1 MTAVGD
7 GDVLIVFARV
17 PLPGR
22 VKTRLAARIGD
33 DAAARLYDA
42 FVRDLVGRFS
52 VAPFAVRWAVAPPAD
67 GFCDRFGLRPDVCCE
82 QAGGDLGERMGRAVE
97 EQLAAG
103 AGRCVLVGSD
113 TPHLG
118 VERVVDA
125 FDRLDDAD
133 LVLGAASDGGYYLI
147 GMKEPHDVF
156 SGVSWSTPSVL
167 AETEA
172 RSRRLGLSLARVPD
186 DFDVD
191 EWEDLARLRSVVES
205 GRVRCPATCRVLR
218 ELATV

>member
-1 MTAVGD
+1 MAVVGD
-7 GDVLIVFARV
+7 GNVLIVFARV
-17 PLPGR
+17 PLAGR

-52 VAPFAVRWAVAPPAD
+52 AAPFAVRWAVAPPAD
-67 GFCDRFGLRPDVCCE
+67 GFCDRFGLPADRCRE
-82 QAGGDLGERMGRAVE
+82 QVGGDLGERMRRGLEDA
-97 EQLAAG
+97 LAAG

-118 VERVVDA
+118 VERVVEA
-125 FDRLDDAD
+125 FDRLADAD
-133 LVLGAASDGGYYLI
+133 LVVGPASDGGYYLI

-172 RSRRLGLSLARVPD
+172 RSRRLGLSLARIAD

-191 EWEDLARLRSVVES
+191 EWDDLLRLRAVVES
-205 GRVRCPATCRVLR
+205 GGVRCPATFRALR
-218 ELATV
+218 ELATP

>member
-1 MTAVGD
+1 MGD

-17 PLPGR
+17 PLAGR

-52 VAPFAVRWAVAPPAD
+52 ATPFAVRWAVAPPAD
-67 GFCDRFGLRPDVCCE
+67 GFCERFGLATDVCRE
-82 QAGGDLGERMGRAVE
+82 QVGADLGERMRRALGD
-97 EQLAAG
+97 QLATG

-113 TPHLG
+113 TPHLP
-118 VERVVDA
+118 VERVAEA

-133 LVLGAASDGGYYLI
+133 LVVGPASDGGYYLI
-147 GMKEPHDVF
+147 GLKEPHDVF
-156 SGVSWSTPSVL
+156 SGISWSTPAVL
-167 AETEA
+167 EETAA
-172 RSRRLGLSLARVPD
+172 RSRRLGLSLARVPE

-191 EWEDLARLRSVVES
+191 DWDDLMRLRSLVES
-205 GRVRCPATCRVLR
+205 GGVRCPATFRTLL
-218 ELATV
+218 ELARV